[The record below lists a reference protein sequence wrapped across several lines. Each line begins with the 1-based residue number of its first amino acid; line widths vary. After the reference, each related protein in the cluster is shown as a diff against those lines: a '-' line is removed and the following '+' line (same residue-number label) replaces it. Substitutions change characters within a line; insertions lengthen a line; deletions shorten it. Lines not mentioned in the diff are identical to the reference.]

1 MGGTGR
7 SRRQK
12 REDVHGTGLEHTGV
26 KRLMTGSGQ
35 RDRAR
40 RRRLAYNLEKEGKA
54 LAEDPELSA
63 LVSRQKLRKKVRIA
77 KERRGSI
84 GRRRA
89 LKPTENGVNKSTSDT
104 GKASKV
110 SAGKQGDARENDNGS
125 TKDYTDEDMDCNSA
139 RTEDSFTEG
148 EPESEAANEVA
159 EKSSTQNLAVQVQS
173 SDEEDDE
180 GDGEPHDDCKCTDVV
195 VVEDSEDGSD
205 RIDTE
210 LEVKMDGNS
219 GKVGTKAQNSA
230 NVPTFS
236 DENAKWLKPK
246 RPSTSEHVTKKSTQ
260 TASKRHESTKVKDTA
275 GSETNHHHLER
286 EGTSNASR
294 AEPSLSKQNSGDAS
308 ESENI
313 SDEESGEEDGAD
325 SVDDDDNGTGVINE
339 IDISDSDSDIHLPPD
354 KLEIESRKILQQR
367 EEEAADAEAEM
378 EDERKRA
385 EENDTEFKL
394 DTGLI
399 GRGGK
404 DADEPDNIVTRDEL
418 MLRIRAILNVL
429 SDYKN
434 RCEEG
439 KSRPDYIAA
448 LREAICECFQY
459 NEELAEMLMDV
470 FPNAEIVDFME
481 ASDSARPLTIR
492 TNTLKTR
499 RRELAQALI
508 SRGMNVDPI
517 DKWSKVGLVVYDSQ
531 VPVGATP
538 EYLGGYYMIQS
549 ASSFLPVVALAPKEG
564 EKIVDMAA
572 APGGKTTYIGA
583 ALKNTG
589 VLVANDLKRDRIKSL
604 VANVHRLGLQNTIVC
619 NHDGK
624 EIPKVFGNC
633 FDRALLDAPCS
644 GTGIISHDPAVKMN
658 RRRGDVEKTSKLQ
671 KELILAAID
680 AVNHKSKTGGYVVY
694 STCSVLI
701 EENEAVVDYALNNRH
716 VKVVETGISFG
727 MSGFTNMKAKRF
739 HPDVAL
745 CKRIYPHIHNLD
757 GFFVCKLKKISDK
770 IGNS

>member
-12 REDVHGTGLEHTGV
+12 REDVHGTGLEHAGV

-40 RRRLAYNLEKEGKA
+40 RRRLEYKLEKEGKSPG
-54 LAEDPELSA
+54 EDPELSA
-63 LVSRQKLRKKVRIA
+63 LVSRQKLRKKVRHA
-77 KERRGSI
+77 KERKDLKLRRKGSERSEAGFHKAAQHVEEPHGDRTEKQDDLQAI
-84 GRRRA
+84 GKRTT
-89 LKPTENGVNKSTSDT
+89 KHCTDKDTDFNSDQVEGSSTENEP
-104 GKASKV
+104 
-110 SAGKQGDARENDNGS
+110 ENDLTNEAPS
-125 TKDYTDEDMDCNSA
+125 TKPVSQD
-139 RTEDSFTEG
+139 
-148 EPESEAANEVA
+148 VV
-159 EKSSTQNLAVQVQS
+159 VQAQS
-173 SDEEDDE
+173 SDEGDDATASKVVDE
-180 GDGEPHDDCKCTDVV
+180 RNCADVI
-195 VVEDSEDGSD
+195 VVEDLEDHSDRVETVVGASINGDRRNKRTGSD
-205 RIDTE
+205 AR
-210 LEVKMDGNS
+210 NS
-219 GKVGTKAQNSA
+219 VS
-230 NVPTFS
+230 VPMPS
-236 DENAKWLKPK
+236 NENAKRLKSKHPNTLK
-246 RPSTSEHVTKKSTQ
+246 HLTEEASQATLKQHKIVKVTGSTGTGRNSLNDQE
-260 TASKRHESTKVKDTA
+260 
-275 GSETNHHHLER
+275 
-286 EGTSNASR
+286 EGT
-294 AEPSLSKQNSGDAS
+294 PSDVGGGSS
-308 ESENI
+308 ESEQER
-313 SDEESGEEDGAD
+313 SDSSEVDDVLEGNDGEESVDSGGDGN
-325 SVDDDDNGTGVINE
+325 DDIHE
-339 IDISDSDSDIHLPPD
+339 IPMSDSDSDTDLPPD
-354 KLEIESRKILQQR
+354 KLELESEKILQHR
-367 EEEAADAEAEM
+367 DEEVADAEAEM

-385 EENDTEFKL
+385 DEDEPEFKL
-394 DTGLI
+394 DTGVI

-404 DADEPDNIVTRDEL
+404 NDEDLDKVATRDEL
-418 MLRIRAILNVL
+418 MLRIRGILNVL

-434 RCEEG
+434 RHQEG
-439 KSRPDYIAA
+439 RGRSDYIVA
-448 LREAICECFQY
+448 LRDVVCECFQY

-492 TNTLKTR
+492 ANTLKTR

-549 ASSFLPVVALAPKEG
+549 ASSFLPVVALAPREG
-564 EKIVDMAA
+564 EKVVDIAA

-604 VANVHRLGLQNTIVC
+604 VANVHRLGLQNTVVC

-624 EIPKVFGNC
+624 DIPKVFGNC

-644 GTGIISHDPAVKMN
+644 GTGIISHDPAVKTN
-658 RRRGDVEKTSKLQ
+658 RRKDDVEKTSKLQ

-680 AVNHKSKTGGYVVY
+680 AVNHKSKTGGYIVY
-694 STCSVLI
+694 STCSVLV
-701 EENEAVVDYALNNRH
+701 EENEAVVDYALKNRH

-727 MSGFTNMKAKRF
+727 MNGFTCMKAKRF

-745 CKRIYPHIHNLD
+745 CKRIYPHVHNLD

-770 IGNS
+770 VGNS